1 MEIQSVYL
9 HYQPSNKLSLWIFLL
24 ILFLTG
30 ASISNAQTLQDGIYT
45 EAQAER
51 GAEDYAARCASCHSI
66 DLRGN
71 SNSPSLIGLSFMFIW
86 EGRSLGEL
94 FNKMSEEMPTE
105 DPGSLTQQSYAAILA
120 YILESNE
127 FPSGDTD
134 LASNA
139 EALAGI
145 QITSQYIIS
154 SLYLSYFIISTIL
167 LRIIYLISHIY
178 ERSRKRI

>member
-1 MEIQSVYL
+1 MYL

-51 GAEDYAARCASCHSI
+51 GAEDYSARCASCHSI

-94 FNKMSEEMPTE
+94 FTKMSEEMPTE

-120 YILESNE
+120 YILRSNE
-127 FPSGDTD
+127 FPSGETD

-145 QITSQYIIS
+145 QITSQ
-154 SLYLSYFIISTIL
+154 
-167 LRIIYLISHIY
+167 
-178 ERSRKRI
+178 

>member
-1 MEIQSVYL
+1 MYL

-30 ASISNAQTLQDGIYT
+30 ASISNSQTLQDGIYT

-51 GAEDYAARCASCHSI
+51 GAEDYSARCASCHSI

-94 FNKMSEEMPTE
+94 FTKMSEEMPTE

-120 YILESNE
+120 YILRSNE
-127 FPSGDTD
+127 FPSGETD

-145 QITSQYIIS
+145 QITSQ
-154 SLYLSYFIISTIL
+154 
-167 LRIIYLISHIY
+167 
-178 ERSRKRI
+178 

>member
-1 MEIQSVYL
+1 MEIQSVSL
-9 HYQPSNKLSLWIFLL
+9 HYRLSNIVSLCLFII

-30 ASISNAQTLQDGIYT
+30 ASASDAQTLQNGIYT

-105 DPGSLTQQSYAAILA
+105 NPGSLTQQSYAAILA
-120 YILESNE
+120 YILKSNE
-127 FPSGDTD
+127 FPSGNTD

-145 QITSQYIIS
+145 QITSQ
-154 SLYLSYFIISTIL
+154 
-167 LRIIYLISHIY
+167 
-178 ERSRKRI
+178 

>member
-1 MEIQSVYL
+1 MYL

-51 GAEDYAARCASCHSI
+51 GAEDYSARCASCHSI

-94 FNKMSEEMPTE
+94 FTKMSEEMPTE

-120 YILESNE
+120 YILKSNE
-127 FPSGDTD
+127 FPSGETD

-145 QITSQYIIS
+145 QITSQ
-154 SLYLSYFIISTIL
+154 
-167 LRIIYLISHIY
+167 
-178 ERSRKRI
+178 

>member
-1 MEIQSVYL
+1 MYL

-51 GAEDYAARCASCHSI
+51 GAEDYSARCASCHSI

-94 FNKMSEEMPTE
+94 FTKMSEGMPTE

-120 YILESNE
+120 YILKSNE
-127 FPSGDTD
+127 FPSGNTD

-145 QITSQYIIS
+145 QITSQ
-154 SLYLSYFIISTIL
+154 
-167 LRIIYLISHIY
+167 
-178 ERSRKRI
+178 

>member
-30 ASISNAQTLQDGIYT
+30 ASISNAQTVQDGIYT

-51 GAEDYAARCASCHSI
+51 GAEDYSARCASCHSI

-94 FNKMSEEMPTE
+94 FTKMSEEMPTE

-120 YILESNE
+120 YILRSNE
-127 FPSGDTD
+127 FPSGETD
-134 LASNA
+134 LEPNA

-145 QITSQYIIS
+145 QITSQ
-154 SLYLSYFIISTIL
+154 
-167 LRIIYLISHIY
+167 
-178 ERSRKRI
+178 

>member
-1 MEIQSVYL
+1 MYL

-51 GAEDYAARCASCHSI
+51 GAEDYSARCASCHSI

-94 FNKMSEEMPTE
+94 FTKMSEEMPTE

-120 YILESNE
+120 YILKSNE
-127 FPSGDTD
+127 FPSGETD

-139 EALAGI
+139 EALAAI
-145 QITSQYIIS
+145 QITSQ
-154 SLYLSYFIISTIL
+154 
-167 LRIIYLISHIY
+167 
-178 ERSRKRI
+178 